1 LVGEGE
7 VLCGTFVG
15 EGAAAFVGEGAL
27 PLEVCGAGVLPLDVG
42 EGALPLEV
50 CGAGVLPVVCGEGAF
65 PLDAGAGVA
74 SHVVSPPEASSP
86 PALVLPLGQLL
97 HACDTTF

>member
-1 LVGEGE
+1 M
-7 VLCGTFVG
+7 
-15 EGAAAFVGEGAL
+15 
-27 PLEVCGAGVLPLDVG
+27 
-42 EGALPLEV
+42 
-50 CGAGVLPVVCGEGAF
+50 LPVVCGEGAF
-65 PLDAGAGVA
+65 SLDAGAGVA